1 VDRRQFL
8 VAGSVAAA
16 LDASGTALAQQGAA
30 GPARDTAYTATSRTA
45 MDPAGVTRHMVTIG
59 RRQVHFRRSGTGPP
73 VLMLHPSPSTSRM
86 FISYMSRFKDRFT
99 LFALDTPGNGISDAL
114 DTDAADISLYSRN
127 VVQVMDALGLE
138 QCTLLGG
145 YTGGI
150 ITLDASQRFP
160 ERIPS
165 ALVHGYLQLT
175 EEERRDFLANYLL
188 PVTPDV
194 FGSYLVAQWAHFRDG
209 GLFFPWHRQD
219 IEHRRI
225 AGVPSAAAI
234 NRSVIDVLRAG
245 DVLRRPYRSALAT
258 DTGATLRRVRNRLV
272 VTMSPEDEMWPHR
285 LRMPPLQGNVS
296 FVPGTSTADCL
307 DIWDRTLV
315 ANKVSATP
323 PAPKPAAPIP
333 GAIWGDMIP
342 IDGSIVYVRR
352 SADGRGRPLLF
363 LHDTD
368 GSSRSCERWMQ
379 PFIGRR
385 PVLAPDLPGRGES
398 DAAEG
403 ADLGVAAQANFI
415 ARLLARERV
424 DSVDIVAFGFGA
436 VVATEL
442 ALRHERLV
450 NRLVLADTRFP
461 APDDV
466 AAHTTRYA
474 PEVALDPYGAHL
486 TTVWNQVRDQQLF
499 EPWFRQE
506 ARTVVQGRKLDLAPA
521 LLDIRVVE
529 VLKCLPRR
537 TRLFADVFAYPLY
550 ERIAALRQPLLA
562 VLPGREFA
570 AVVAARVGSHAL
582 AEPTVGEP
590 AEFARRVEAFLGR
603 NAV

>member
-8 VAGSVAAA
+8 VAGGVAAA
-16 LDASGTALAQQGAA
+16 LGAPAAALAQQNAA
-30 GPARDTAYTATSRTA
+30 GTAQDTTYTATSRQAADTS
-45 MDPAGVTRHMVTIG
+45 GITRHMVTIG
-59 RRQVHFRRSGTGPP
+59 RRQVHFRRAGSGPA
-73 VLMLHPSPSTSRM
+73 VLMLHPSPSTSRV
-86 FISYMSRFKDRFT
+86 FVQYMARFKDRFT

-114 DTDAADISLYSRN
+114 DTDAADVSLYSRN
-127 VVQVMDALGLE
+127 IVEVMDALGLE

-150 ITLDASQRFP
+150 ITLDASLRFPQRFP
-160 ERIPS
+160 S
-165 ALVHGYLQLT
+165 AIVHGYLQLT

-194 FGSYLVAQWAHFRDG
+194 FGSYLVARWAHFRDG
-209 GLFFPWHRQD
+209 GLFFPWFRQD

-225 AGVPSAAAI
+225 AGVSSAAAMT
-234 NRSVIDVLRAG
+234 RSIIDVLRAG
-245 DVLRRPYRSALAT
+245 DVLRRPYRSALSM
-258 DTGATLRRVRNRLV
+258 DTGAALQRVRNRLV
-272 VTMSPEDEMWPHR
+272 VTMSPDDEMWPHR
-285 LRMPPLQGNVS
+285 LRMPPLPGNVS
-296 FVPGTSTADCL
+296 FVAGTSTADCI

-315 ANKVSATP
+315 ANKVSAST
-323 PAPKPAAPIP
+323 PAPKPAAPVP

-342 IDGSIVYVRR
+342 LDGSLVHVRR
-352 SADGRGRPLLF
+352 NAEGRGRPLLF
-363 LHDTD
+363 VHDTD

-379 PFIGRR
+379 PFVGRR

-398 DAAEG
+398 DAADG
-403 ADLGVAAQANFI
+403 VDLGVAAQADLI
-415 ARLLARERV
+415 ARLLGRERI

-436 VVATEL
+436 VVAAEL
-442 ALRHERLV
+442 ALRHAGLV
-450 NRLVLADTRFP
+450 HRLVLADTRFP

-466 AAHTTRYA
+466 AAHTTRHA
-474 PEVALDPYGAHL
+474 PEIALDPYGSHL

-506 ARTVVQGRKLDLAPA
+506 AQTVVQGRTLDLAPA

-562 VLPGREFA
+562 VLPGRAFG
-570 AVVAARVGSHAL
+570 AVVAARMGAGAL
-582 AEPTVGEP
+582 AEPTVGVP
-590 AEFARRVEAFLGR
+590 AELARRIEAFLGR
-603 NAV
+603 APG